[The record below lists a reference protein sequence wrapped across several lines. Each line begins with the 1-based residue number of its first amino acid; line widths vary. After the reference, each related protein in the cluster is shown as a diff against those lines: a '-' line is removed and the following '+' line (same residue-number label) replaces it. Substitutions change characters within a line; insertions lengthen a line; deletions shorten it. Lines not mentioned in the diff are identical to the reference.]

1 MITEVQYEID
11 MERLEEEKEEEQQQF
26 EEDML
31 AAQGSPDMAT
41 CSWCSAFGK
50 TTRWTTEGF
59 IIKFGSTVA
68 NQILDLPLAPN
79 NTCTDGTVRDVD
91 EVHLCHDCEWVQDWN
106 DYAGV
111 QGLADDQRV
120 KKLLLRTEKLLGDKK
135 DEY

>member
-1 MITEVQYEID
+1 MITEDQYEIE
-11 MERLEEEKEEEQQQF
+11 MEQLAEQQFLDEQEQQQF

-41 CSWCSAFGK
+41 CSWCSSFGN
-50 TTRWTTEGF
+50 TTRRTTEGF
-59 IIKFGSTVA
+59 IIKFGNTVA

-91 EVHLCHDCEWVQDWN
+91 EVHLCHGCEYIQDWN

-120 KKLLLRTEKLLGDKK
+120 KELEARIARLRGMK
-135 DEY
+135 